1 MKRIVCVYS
10 AKRYRDLMRFDA
22 CTRIAR
28 VAKCEGARIARRASK
43 RFHSVHPLVNIRTA
57 LFPVMY
63 STIHLQDTPV
73 VA

>member
-1 MKRIVCVYS
+1 MRGVKRIVCVHS
-10 AKRYRDLMRFDA
+10 AKRYRGLMHA
-22 CTRIAR
+22 RIAR
-28 VAKCEGARIARRASK
+28 VAKCEGARTARRASRK
-43 RFHSVHPLVNIRTA
+43 RFRSVRPFVNIRTA